1 MNRFVLAVIFARGGS
16 KGLPRKN
23 IRPLCGKPLIG
34 YAIEKA
40 KAVDSINEVI
50 ISTDDEEIASV
61 ARRYGANVPFMR
73 PKELAEDD
81 TPVLLAWR
89 HAVEQY
95 RQVIGREVDIMVSVP
110 PTAPLRAAVDIENCL
125 NKLLLSD
132 ADVVI
137 TVKPSDRNPYFNMVT
152 IDEAGYANLAAEN
165 EKVITRRQDAP
176 KIFDVTTVAY
186 AVRTSF
192 LYNGPV
198 SIFQGKVAAVEVP
211 AERALDIDTE
221 LDFKM
226 AEFFIDQSG
235 RQ

>member
-23 IRPLCGKPLIG
+23 IRPLCGKPLIA

-40 KAVDSINEVI
+40 KVVGAINEVI
-50 ISTDDEEIASV
+50 VSTDDEGIASV
-61 ARRYGANVPFMR
+61 ARRYGAGVPFMR
-73 PKELAEDD
+73 PKQLAEDD

-89 HAVEQY
+89 HAIEQY
-95 RQVIGREVDIMVSVP
+95 QQLTGIEVDAMVSVP
-110 PTAPLRAAVDIENCL
+110 PTAPLREAVDIENCL
-125 NKLLLSD
+125 NKLLATD

-152 IDEAGYANLAAEN
+152 MDEAGYATLAAGD
-165 EKVITRRQDAP
+165 EKIITRRQDAP
-176 KIFDVTTVAY
+176 KTFDVTTVAY
-186 AVRTSF
+186 AVRPRF
-192 LYNGPV
+192 LAKAPI
-198 SIFQGKVAAVEVP
+198 SIFQGKVAAVEIP

-226 AEFFIDQSG
+226 AEFFM
-235 RQ
+235 RQRES